1 MDRPRRL
8 TPKKNDSSEMIGLL
22 PEEEAALRKALLASM
37 QSEKTTN
44 KKPSPLPTSKTAGS
58 KRGNRK
64 GKGSGKR
71 ARGVRGQNERFD
83 NFDLQSES
91 RLTEDAQFTSSS
103 PFTEPEG
110 MEMSQDIPEQS
121 SDSDSNF
128 STEELARWT
137 PSNKEL
143 SSYNQMHLQESAS
156 VESDL
161 SSYNGHE
168 ILDFQLTLSQSDSAT
183 PNEVSSPLP
192 NDSDRHCYQNLDS
205 KLATSSLY
213 HAQKTQGLPHSLNEL
228 GKQSQTDVLKTEDF
242 LSFLCLRNE
251 NEQLPGLL
259 RHFTITKARGV
270 ARASNQCRKRKLAD
284 QKKKHSI
291 AKKLLFYKQTDM

>member
-1 MDRPRRL
+1 MPFIE
-8 TPKKNDSSEMIGLL
+8 P
-22 PEEEAALRKALLASM
+22 
-37 QSEKTTN
+37 
-44 KKPSPLPTSKTAGS
+44 
-58 KRGNRK
+58 
-64 GKGSGKR
+64 
-71 ARGVRGQNERFD
+71 
-83 NFDLQSES
+83 ES
-91 RLTEDAQFTSSS
+91 RRSL
-103 PFTEPEG
+103 
-110 MEMSQDIPEQS
+110 PEQS
-121 SDSDSNF
+121 SDSDSDF
-128 STEELARWT
+128 STEELVRWT
-137 PSNKEL
+137 PTNKEL
-143 SSYNQMHLQESAS
+143 SYNQMHLQESAS

-192 NDSDRHCYQNLDS
+192 NDSDRHCYQNFDS

-228 GKQSQTDVLKTEDF
+228 GKQSQTDVLKMEDF
-242 LSFLCLRNE
+242 LSFLCMRNE

-284 QKKKHSI
+284 QKKQYCKEASI
-291 AKKLLFYKQTDM
+291 L

>member
-1 MDRPRRL
+1 
-8 TPKKNDSSEMIGLL
+8 
-22 PEEEAALRKALLASM
+22 
-37 QSEKTTN
+37 
-44 KKPSPLPTSKTAGS
+44 
-58 KRGNRK
+58 
-64 GKGSGKR
+64 
-71 ARGVRGQNERFD
+71 
-83 NFDLQSES
+83 
-91 RLTEDAQFTSSS
+91 
-103 PFTEPEG
+103 
-110 MEMSQDIPEQS
+110 MSQDIPKHS
-121 SDSDSNF
+121 SDSDSNV
-128 STEELARWT
+128 STEELVRWT

-143 SSYNQMHLQESAS
+143 SSYNQIHLQESWSAC

-192 NDSDRHCYQNLDS
+192 NDSDSHCYQSLDS

-228 GKQSQTDVLKTEDF
+228 GKQSQTDVLKMEDF
-242 LSFLCLRNE
+242 LSFLCMRNE

-259 RHFTITKARGV
+259 WHFTITKARGV
-270 ARASNQCRKRKLAD
+270 ARASNQCRKQKLAD